1 MQSEPLFRLSRF
13 RQRFSEASGQVF
25 SLYSDGLTR
34 VVREASLSKK
44 LFAGAAVVGLLLGTG
59 YAVEAFGATT
69 TAIQGLGFGGY
80 LLHLTAKRLEHNRHT
95 TAMMSLS
102 TGIIAA
108 HKALLGAWGF
118 AIMCGIAASR
128 TATLSMMP
136 DNEEVQ
142 RKRARV
148 GLAYAAAG
156 TPLLLTSM
164 FMDTWW
170 TALNLLAMIGGTSA
184 DILISN
190 EKKIRAENKIAPED
204 EVTEKL
210 KDKSPYARLCRLF
223 AVKMNFIYSLGYSGS
238 LSAIVSEVANAAIQ
252 VQSIRH
258 FDVPKESKDGRK
270 ISLRE
275 GWGLYTG
282 RILAGRHHDSLTPAD
297 VRKRDNEFHHMPG

>member
-1 MQSEPLFRLSRF
+1 MQHEPLFSLSRF
-13 RQRFSEASGQVF
+13 RQRFSEASGQIF
-25 SLYSDGLTR
+25 FMYSDGL
-34 VVREASLSKK
+34 SKVIKESSPSRK
-44 LFAGAAVVGLLLGTG
+44 LLAGAAIVGLALGTG
-59 YAVEAFGATT
+59 YAVEVFGATT

-102 TGIIAA
+102 MGVIAA

-136 DNEEVQ
+136 DNEDVQ

-148 GLAYAAAG
+148 GLTYAAAG
-156 TPLLLTSM
+156 TPLLLASM

-190 EKKIRAENKIAPED
+190 EKKMHAEKNKAAFADDP
-204 EVTEKL
+204 VEKL

-270 ISLRE
+270 LSLRE
-275 GWGLYTG
+275 GWELLQDVFW
-282 RILAGRHHDSLTPAD
+282 RAGIMAH
-297 VRKRDNEFHHMPG
+297 